1 MAYGVVMLTEV
12 AGHVCLTMCL
22 TGVFA
27 WIQIIH
33 SQRAT
38 DSLKIKHKTKLNPKF
53 IVE

>member
-1 MAYGVVMLTEV
+1 MVFGVVMLTEV
-12 AGHVCLTMCL
+12 AGHVCLTMGP
-22 TGVFA
+22 GVFA

-38 DSLKIKHKTKLNPKF
+38 DSLKIKNKTKLNPKS